1 MAPPLRFTA
10 HAELRIRQRGLARAW
25 VERVT
30 GSPEWTEPDPRPG
43 VVRGFGR
50 VAEAGG
56 RVLRVAYIDWSGV
69 RHILSA
75 SFDRRQ
81 TRRTRR

>member
-1 MAPPLRFTA
+1 MTPRLRFTA
-10 HAELRIRQRGLARAW
+10 HAELRIRQRGLAHAW
-25 VERVT
+25 VERVA

-50 VAEAGG
+50 IAEAGG
-56 RVLRVAYIDWSGV
+56 RVLRVAYIDRDGV
-69 RHILSA
+69 RHVLSA

-81 TRRTRR
+81 TRRTKR